1 MESNDNKSC
10 ISSQLTQLRSY
21 REGRSGSVN
30 IDKGY
35 FRNAIAENI
44 LKKIPLI
51 NEEFKNSLESGKK
64 TEQEKMPRLAGPS
77 ERKENNKNRWVNSEN
92 KEQK

>member
-10 ISSQLTQLRSY
+10 ISSQQPTQLRSF

-30 IDKGY
+30 DKGY

-64 TEQEKMPRLAGPS
+64 TDQGKMPRLAGPS
-77 ERKENNKNRWVNSEN
+77 ERKENNN
-92 KEQK
+92 